1 MFHVKQMTWD
11 SSWTVGHNQLDNVV
25 EWNAGIDAV
34 TVIGQDHHSALLF
47 YNEYDNIKTRL
58 NLGKVVDKTWGMHG
72 YRGKQCHS
80 VRVGLK
86 DEKTILM
93 VTGPEAARVF
103 NVSKQVHVKYT
114 RIDLQV
120 TLKLETPVQQWAY
133 DHYHAPNLHGSR
145 ERGKIYMSLINSPD
159 GDTLYFNKRT
169 SPTFGRFY
177 DKSREYLGS
186 LGTHW
191 RFEVEAK
198 EETADRLGRLLEYL
212 TEFEQVAADYVTGWW
227 GDRAI
232 CVPLG
237 PRSKVSIPELPSRVT
252 GFTQTLDWL
261 RRQVKPALNVLEQ
274 AGLQKETE
282 NALGI
287 QLTFPEQTNDT
298 ED

>member
-1 MFHVKQMTWD
+1 MKQTTWD
-11 SSWTVGHNQLDNVV
+11 SSWTIGHNQLGNVKG
-25 EWNAGIDAV
+25 WSAGIDAV

-80 VRVGLK
+80 VRIGLK
-86 DEKTILM
+86 DDKTILM
-93 VTGPEAARVF
+93 VTGPEAERVF
-103 NVSKQVHVKYT
+103 NVSKRVNVKYT
-114 RIDLQV
+114 RVDLQV
-120 TLKLETPVQQWAY
+120 TIELSDPARLWAHE
-133 DHYHAPNLHGSR
+133 HYHAPNLRGNR
-145 ERGKIYMSLINSPD
+145 ERGKLYTSLINSPD
-159 GDTLYFNKRT
+159 GDTLYLNKRT
-169 SPTFGRFY
+169 SPTFGRMY
-177 DKSREYLGS
+177 DKSREFMADYGS
-186 LGTHW
+186 HW

-198 EETADRLGRLLEYL
+198 EETSDRLGHLLEHL
-212 TEFEQVAADYVTGWW
+212 TEYEQIAADYVVGWF

-237 PRSKVSIPELPSRVT
+237 PRDTVSIPELPSRVT

-274 AGLQKETE
+274 AGLQRDAE

-287 QLTFPEQTNDT
+287 QLTFPEQANDT